1 MLKCRPDLNRDVS
14 AFAVLGSRLNAKP
27 RSLTNEYPILSPQ
40 SLLQALRAAHSS
52 LFTIHHSPF
61 TIHHSPFTIH
71 YSRFSRCFHNVSITN
86 KKHNHHK
93 PLLMETFCR
102 WKHSWK
108 HSWKDFCAL
117 WKHFQKFMEIL
128 FEFME
133 TLMMSDGNAFTLHP
147 SPLLKKTEWSKEPSI
162 QRPILNRFKQVSR
175 VYCLSVTII
184 HPLFSP
190 ASPSE
195 GYCTTEMN
203 WGPSGDEFIIRASFN
218 SSQDGWS
225 PSDIPLPKEI
235 LTEEEQVRGRALAT
249 QVSLHHRPRSAHVT
263 RAGVVCACAWMCLLA
278 KG

>member
-1 MLKCRPDLNRDVS
+1 MNIRYS
-14 AFAVLGSRLNAKP
+14 ALSLYSRRFAPLTIHH
-27 RSLTNEYPILSPQ
+27 SLSTIHYSPFTIHH
-40 SLLQALRAAHSS
+40 SLFIIHYSP
-52 LFTIHHSPF
+52 FTIHHSPF
-61 TIHHSPFTIH
+61 TIHHSLSTIH

-108 HSWKDFCAL
+108 HSWKDFWAL

-133 TLMMSDGNAFTLHP
+133 TLMMSDENAFTLHP
-147 SPLLKKTEWSKEPSI
+147 LPLLKKTEWSKEPSI
-162 QRPILNRFKQVSR
+162 QRRILNRFKQVSG
-175 VYCLSVTII
+175 VYRLSVTII

-195 GYCTTEMN
+195 GYCMTEIIR
-203 WGPSGDEFIIRASFN
+203 GPSDDEFIILASFD

-225 PSDIPLPKEI
+225 PSGIPLPKEI
-235 LTEEEQVRGRALAT
+235 LTEEEQVRGA
-249 QVSLHHRPRSAHVT
+249 SLRHSSSSTPPPPPVRP
-263 RAGVVCACAWMCLLA
+263 
-278 KG
+278 